1 MKRILVPTDFS
12 PTAEKALRFAVNIA
26 SKSKGTVMLYHVYQS
41 INMST
46 SVDLDKTGKQL
57 NAQTETDLNEKL
69 QRLIKEIV
77 TNNDHLTVN
86 ATVGNGSIINN
97 ILKFTEKN
105 NIDLIVMGT
114 QGVNGLKKVVMG
126 SVASGIGQKSEIPIL
141 LIPEK
146 FEWKDPQQI
155 VFATDYQRSDR
166 QSLALVIDFAKYY
179 NAEVTVVHLL
189 IAKNKQQ
196 AQQGQITLDSYA
208 DTAKRRFRK
217 SNLKFQLIESTNVID
232 TMEHLDTIL
241 TYDMLAMVRRNKS
254 FLERFFLTSFTQNM
268 AYLTRQPLLLIPEQ
282 E

>member
-12 PTAEKALRFAVNIA
+12 PTAEKALRFAVNVA
-26 SKSKGTVMLYHVYQS
+26 LKNKGTVMLYHVYQS
-41 INMST
+41 INKST
-46 SVDLDKTGKQL
+46 SVDLDKTRKQSD
-57 NAQTETDLNEKL
+57 AQTETDLNEKL
-69 QRLIKEIV
+69 QRLIKAIV
-77 TNNDHLTVN
+77 TNNDHLPVN
-86 ATVGNGSIINN
+86 AAVGNGPIINN

-114 QGVNGLKKVVMG
+114 QGVNGLKKGVMG
-126 SVASGIGQKSEIPIL
+126 SVASSIGQKSEIPIL

-196 AQQGQITLDSYA
+196 AQEGQITFDNYA

-241 TYDMLAMVRRNKS
+241 PYDMLAMVRRNKS
-254 FLERFFLTSFTQNM
+254 FLERFFLRSFTQNM

>member
-57 NAQTETDLNEKL
+57 NAQTEIDLNEKL

-254 FLERFFLTSFTQNM
+254 FLERFFLRSFTQNM

>member
-57 NAQTETDLNEKL
+57 NAQTEIDLNEKL

-241 TYDMLAMVRRNKS
+241 PYDMLAMVRRNKS
-254 FLERFFLTSFTQNM
+254 FLERFFLRSFTQNM

>member
-57 NAQTETDLNEKL
+57 NAQTEIDLNEKL